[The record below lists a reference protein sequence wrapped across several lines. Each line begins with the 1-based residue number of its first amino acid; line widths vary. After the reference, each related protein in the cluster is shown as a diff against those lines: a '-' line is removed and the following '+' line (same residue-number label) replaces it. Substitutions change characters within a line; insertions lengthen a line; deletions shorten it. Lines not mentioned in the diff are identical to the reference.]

1 MPELPEVETVR
12 RGLQQFLKDKPA
24 IEKIEWKGLKLRF
37 NIPKKLSETL
47 SGQKIQN
54 IERRSKYL
62 LIQTE
67 YHTLLSHLGMTG
79 SWRMDQAQ
87 LIKHDHLIIYF
98 KDGRRLIYNDP
109 RRFGFVDLLKRGEEE
124 SSRWLK
130 ILGPEPL
137 SENFNADYLLQ
148 KRKNK
153 SVSMKTFVMDAKVVV
168 GVGNIYASE
177 ALFLA
182 KINPKKKASKLKE
195 EEAKRLVQSIRQVL
209 QSAIQ
214 AGGTTFR
221 DFKNAEGNL
230 GYFQVALKVYERSGE
245 KCCVC
250 KSTIQKFRQGGRST
264 YWCRQCQK

>member
-37 NIPKKLSETL
+37 NLPKKLSETL

-54 IERRSKYL
+54 IKRRSKYL

-67 YHTLLSHLGMTG
+67 CHTLLSHLGMTG
-79 SWRMDQAQ
+79 SWRMDQNP
-87 LIKHDHLIIYF
+87 LIKHDHLIIHLQ
-98 KDGRRLIYNDP
+98 DGRRLIYNDP

-124 SSRWLK
+124 KSRWLK
-130 ILGPEPL
+130 ILGPEPF
-137 SENFNADYLLQ
+137 SDAFNTDYLLL

-153 SVSMKTFVMDAKVVV
+153 SVSMKTFIMDAKVVV

-182 KINPKKKASKLKE
+182 KINPKKKAAKLSDKE
-195 EEAKRLVQSIRQVL
+195 AEKLIQSIRQVL
-209 QSAIQ
+209 QSAIT

-221 DFKNAEGNL
+221 DFKNAEGAL
-230 GYFQVALKVYERSGE
+230 GYFQTELQVYERGGE
-245 KCCVC
+245 RCRVC
-250 KSTIQKFRQGGRST
+250 KGTIQKFRQGGRST